1 MLGLQRSIVVDRMVD
16 ALGRA
21 TFSQDELI
29 ARWKQARVDIQAQ
42 TEAMRRALDAS
53 LSQEDPTAAL
63 AEARRARDL
72 VRQVVQLPRQ
82 AFSVNFFLDVFRDKL
97 YMKALFNSLSL
108 GVATVI
114 TTSIV
119 GFTVAYLLVRYDFPL
134 RKAFNFLTIVPIVM
148 PPLVGVL
155 GFIFILGRGEP
166 STSCSTF
173 WPRGSSRHG
182 PPWPTGSSTGCR
194 STSCRLARSASGG
207 DVSPVPLIT
216 LNVLDSLSKID
227 ASLEEAAESMGSVG
241 LKRLFDITIPLTV
254 PGFVTGALLVFV
266 WAFADF
272 AAPMVVGLN
281 TFIAPLA
288 YMDIQQFTDR
298 RLFKMGIT
306 VGAVMVALSII
317 FLLLAKKYISMKDYS
332 TLSYRPV
339 ERKPLKG
346 KWHGLAVA
354 FLVVLLLLSF
364 IPYVGVG
371 LASFAGKWSLSPLP
385 TSWTLDTT
393 RRCCYAPGYIIT
405 RSSSVLSPWRC
416 AYSSASPSRGSWPER
431 GCGAVGS
438 LTS

>member
-1 MLGLQRSIVVDRMVD
+1 
-16 ALGRA
+16 
-21 TFSQDELI
+21 
-29 ARWKQARVDIQAQ
+29 
-42 TEAMRRALDAS
+42 
-53 LSQEDPTAAL
+53 
-63 AEARRARDL
+63 
-72 VRQVVQLPRQ
+72 
-82 AFSVNFFLDVFRDKL
+82 
-97 YMKALFNSLSL
+97 
-108 GVATVI
+108 
-114 TTSIV
+114 
-119 GFTVAYLLVRYDFPL
+119 
-134 RKAFNFLTIVPIVM
+134 M

-173 WPRGSSRHG
+173 WPRRSSRHG

-194 STSCRLARSASGG
+194 STSYGWHGLLLVETCHLF
-207 DVSPVPLIT
+207 PLIT

-317 FLLLAKKYISMKDYS
+317 FLLIAKKYISMKDYS

-385 TSWTLDTT
+385 TSWTLEHYKKVLL
-393 RRCCYAPGYIIT
+393 YAPGYIINTFKFCTIAVALCILIGVPIAWIMART
-405 RSSSVLSPWRC
+405 RLW
-416 AYSSASPSRGSWPER
+416 SRGILDILTTLVLALPGTALGIAYIRAFNFGPSWAR
-431 GCGAVGS
+431 FLW
-438 LTS
+438 LTSGSSYPSSLP